1 MLFVFSFL
9 LSAAILFVAVY
20 QGRVLFGK
28 MQKSLDHLIRLERGL
43 AGTENTTAFQTWLV
57 EYPVENQNIATDFV
71 KRLRRLCKG
80 RPLHGWLIDPDQW
93 CDGKHWFRSE
103 QGHGKVQAM
112 PGMLT
117 GIGILFTF
125 LGLTLGVLGLDP
137 TDPERLTEGVR
148 GLLGGMSL
156 AFLTSIAGI
165 GSALWWTWRSKLIAE
180 RFELAGDRIANAF
193 RAKAFFTMPEELP
206 NRMLDK
212 LNLQNEYLADMENTM
227 MSAFRK
233 ALEDQGWPNLQ
244 EAISRVLGSRSSERS
259 LNQSMEGIRDAIE
272 GLTESFKINLDLQ
285 QKTLETLQS
294 RGTEGG
300 QVIDWGD
307 PQARASFVRDAG
319 ALAGNVAKIH
329 GSQEAVNQKLLQAA
343 DALQNLMDSA
353 RVANADV
360 IITHKK
366 LTTHLERLEKH
377 WDGYREQVLEMQKS
391 LRIAIETFQNRI
403 QTALQSAHGEID
415 EMLGKSLTHFT
426 AALDA
431 FEATVEGFSVLLKT
445 EKQTGKRKWLDK
457 LSS

>member
-9 LSAAILFVAVY
+9 LSTAIVAVAVY
-20 QGRVLFGK
+20 QGRSLFGR
-28 MQKSLDHLIRLERGL
+28 MQKSLAHLVRLERGL
-43 AGTENTTAFQTWLV
+43 AGIENVVAFQTWLI
-57 EYPVENQNIATDFV
+57 EWPLEDQNLATDFV

-80 RPLHGWLIDPDQW
+80 RPVHGWMIDPDHW
-93 CDGKHWFRSE
+93 CDGKHWFRS
-103 QGHGKVQAM
+103 QIGHGQVQAM

-148 GLLGGMSL
+148 SLLGGMSL

-165 GSALWWTWRSKLIAE
+165 GSALWWTWRSKIIGE
-180 RFELAGDRIANAF
+180 RFEVAGDRIAGVI
-193 RAKAFFTMPEELP
+193 RTKSFFTLPDEVP

-212 LNLQNEYLADMENTM
+212 LSLQNQYLADMENTM

-244 EAISRVLGSRSSERS
+244 EAIARVLGSRSSG
-259 LNQSMEGIRDAIE
+259 QSVEKNLEGVRVAIE
-272 GLTESFKINLDLQ
+272 ELTESSKLNLSLQ
-285 QKTLETLQS
+285 QKILDSLQA
-294 RGTEGG
+294 RGSDGG

-307 PQARASFVRDAG
+307 PHARASFIRDAG

-329 GSQEAVNQKLLQAA
+329 GSQEAVNDKLMQAA
-343 DALQNLMDSA
+343 TSLQELMESA

-391 LRIAIETFQNRI
+391 LRIAIETFQKRI
-403 QTALQSAHGEID
+403 QTTLQSAHGEID
-415 EMLGKSLTHFT
+415 ELLGKSLTHFT

-431 FEATVEGFSVLLKT
+431 FESTVEGFSLLLKS